1 MILMWSG
8 PNMKHSQKPCRI
20 CSDISDIF
28 SGGWLKFGHTMELLH
43 AALGRWVSTFRRPG
57 TSAGTKPKVPKYDG
71 FHLCGWLHI
80 YLWPLFVLICPHSY
94 MYIYIQYIHTYIH
107 TNIYIYIHMYIYMY
121 VFRNPTPCAVHRYW
135 KFRDDWKSH
144 RWFNPHW
151 LMVISSS
158 IPCLLVS
165 IWQHALTSLKS
176 PIRKFPSSGYPLL
189 WCLHWFILNQQIVWI
204 SNWTQTILST
214 FYTYS
219 IL

>member
-94 MYIYIQYIHTYIH
+94 
-107 TNIYIYIHMYIYMY
+107 IYIYIHTYKYIYIYIY
-121 VFRNPTPCAVHRYW
+121 VYIFICMSFETQHHVRYI
-135 KFRDDWKSH
+135 
-144 RWFNPHW
+144 
-151 LMVISSS
+151 VIENSEMIENHIVGS
-158 IPCLLVS
+158 IPIDWWSYPRLYRVCLFQYGNMP
-165 IWQHALTSLKS
+165 WH
-176 PIRKFPSSGYPLL
+176 
-189 WCLHWFILNQQIVWI
+189 HWNHRFVNSHQVATHSCDACIDLYLINR
-204 SNWTQTILST
+204 
-214 FYTYS
+214 
-219 IL
+219 